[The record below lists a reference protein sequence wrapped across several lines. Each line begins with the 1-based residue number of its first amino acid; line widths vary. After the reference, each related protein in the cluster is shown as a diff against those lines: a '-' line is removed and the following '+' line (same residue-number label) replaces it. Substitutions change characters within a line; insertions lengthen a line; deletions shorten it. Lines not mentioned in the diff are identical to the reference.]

1 MLPDAGDD
9 CARLSACSSLA
20 IPYLP
25 DAGGDSAQPHEVAR
39 QDRRRWRHALKL
51 LWDMRRFAPSV
62 MGPAAPATGFAP
74 SVMGPTLASSSAAP
88 ATGLAAPPS
97 HRLLSAIIGQRP
109 RGVTAPGHRPLSVA
123 IGHRPASSLIAR
135 ATRLAALPTTGPS
148 ALSSAVYS
156 SCKDF
161 AWEASCPSRVTGTGK
176 KKPWEKESSARR
188 RQTTPCGVWECCF

>member
-1 MLPDAGDD
+1 MGDN

-74 SVMGPTLASSSAAP
+74 SVMGPTLASSSAAM

-109 RGVTAPGHRPLSVA
+109 RGVTAPGHRPLSVV
-123 IGHRPASSLIAR
+123 IGHRPRVFQLLCRQMTCRRAPFRQSLSPIRCPARGRKVQTKCPIRCPVFDEYGGILGRLISSPN
-135 ATRLAALPTTGPS
+135 PTTQQFP
-148 ALSSAVYS
+148 AKNV
-156 SCKDF
+156 
-161 AWEASCPSRVTGTGK
+161 AWH
-176 KKPWEKESSARR
+176 
-188 RQTTPCGVWECCF
+188 